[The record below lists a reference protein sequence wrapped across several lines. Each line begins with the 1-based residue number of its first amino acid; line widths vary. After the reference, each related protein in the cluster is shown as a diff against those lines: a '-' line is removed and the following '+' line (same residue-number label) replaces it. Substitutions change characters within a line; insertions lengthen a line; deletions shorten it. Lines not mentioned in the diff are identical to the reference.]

1 MTTLTLYEKALER
14 IVQLQDLLIKEQ
26 QEVLGLMEKNIKQQ
40 AEINFLENSLKYAV
54 LALRKASEK

>member
-14 IVQLQDLLIKEQ
+14 IVQLQDLLIEEQ

-54 LALRKASEK
+54 LALRKTQEK

>member
-14 IVQLQDLLIKEQ
+14 IVQLQDLLIEEQ